1 MTATPVASASEM
13 RLNYLPQKDPQCVF
27 DIVVSFNI
35 NGTSPPYLRDN
46 DMAYRHSFSLT
57 LTQVE
62 AKNWFLR
69 IHPVYPFRVRND
81 PLNYPVIA
89 WVH

>member
-1 MTATPVASASEM
+1 M
-13 RLNYLPQKDPQCVF
+13 RLNYLPLKDPQCVF

-35 NGTSPPYLRDN
+35 NGTSTPYLRDN
-46 DMAYRHSFSLT
+46 DMADHHSFSLT
-57 LTQVE
+57 LTWAE

-69 IHPVYPFRVRND
+69 IHPEYPLRVQND

-89 WVH
+89 WAH